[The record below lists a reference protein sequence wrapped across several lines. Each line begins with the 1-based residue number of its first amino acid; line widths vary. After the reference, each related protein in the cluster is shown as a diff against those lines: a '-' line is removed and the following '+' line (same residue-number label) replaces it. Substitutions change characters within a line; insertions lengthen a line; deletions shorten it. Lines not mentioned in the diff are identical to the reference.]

1 MHNLDSFPRT
11 LALTFKI
18 LPFLAFPFDLVT
30 CLCLDF
36 VGCVSLEDLQVWL
49 YDFC

>member
-18 LPFLAFPFDLVT
+18 LPVLAFPFDLVT

-36 VGCVSLEDLQVWL
+36 VSLEDLQVWL